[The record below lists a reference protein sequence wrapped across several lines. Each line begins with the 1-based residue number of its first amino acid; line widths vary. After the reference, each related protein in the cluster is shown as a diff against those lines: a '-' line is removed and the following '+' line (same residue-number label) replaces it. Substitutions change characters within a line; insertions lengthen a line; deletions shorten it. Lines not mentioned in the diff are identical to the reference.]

1 MLKLL
6 LVVVVLLLA
15 VAWVMRRGKGGK
27 ASQRGSKTAK
37 PPAAAP
43 AEPAQMLACSHCGVH
58 LPRADA
64 AFNAAGQPF
73 CSAEHR
79 VAGPR

>member
-6 LVVVVLLLA
+6 LVLVVVLLVL
-15 VAWVMRRGKGGK
+15 AWVMRRGDKRSSGRTGDAK
-27 ASQRGSKTAK
+27 ARR
-37 PPAAAP
+37 AADDKP
-43 AEPAQMLACSHCGVH
+43 AEMLACSRCGVH
-58 LPRADA
+58 LPLAEAAFDA
-64 AFNAAGQPF
+64 AGRPF

>member
-1 MLKLL
+1 MLKLLL
-6 LVVVVLLLA
+6 LVVVVLLAL
-15 VAWVMRRGKGGK
+15 AWVMRRGKGGK
-27 ASQRGSKTAK
+27 RSGTDPAR
-37 PPAAAP
+37 PPAATP

-58 LPRADA
+58 LPRAEA
-64 AFNAAGQPF
+64 AFDAAGQPF